1 MKKIILLCTACLLTI
16 ACLAQEPTGI
26 FASDTLSTPSSNIK
40 KKHQKKSAERNL
52 HYNILG
58 GPSFSPDFGLLVGG
72 SALMTFRMNPQDT
85 TMRRSVLPVAMA
97 FMFKGGLNIMVKPQL
112 FFKDDKFRIFGQF
125 SYKNTQENFYGVG
138 YSETNAV
145 GLVEPANTPALM
157 YLMYGMFAVTVIATL
172 VGAIAQFGGAL
183 KDNPKGAIKSLIG
196 LILLIV
202 LLIVTYNIG
211 SSETVIM
218 GGGTEYTNVTM
229 LKVTDMLLYST
240 YVLFGL
246 AAIGTLINL
255 SGIFKK

>member
-1 MKKIILLCTACLLTI
+1 
-16 ACLAQEPTGI
+16 
-26 FASDTLSTPSSNIK
+26 
-40 KKHQKKSAERNL
+40 
-52 HYNILG
+52 
-58 GPSFSPDFGLLVGG
+58 
-72 SALMTFRMNPQDT
+72 
-85 TMRRSVLPVAMA
+85 MA
-97 FMFKGGLNIMVKPQL
+97 KL
-112 FFKDDKFRIFGQF
+112 
-125 SYKNTQENFYGVG
+125 SYKVSYYVFYVCIALILVVLGMFYGVG
-138 YSETNAV
+138 YSETNAA
-145 GLVEPANTPALM
+145 GSVEPANTPALM
-157 YLMYGMFAVTVIATL
+157 YLMYGMFAVTVIVTL
-172 VGAIAQFGGAL
+172 IGAIAQFGGAL

-255 SGIFKK
+255 SGILKK

>member
-1 MKKIILLCTACLLTI
+1 
-16 ACLAQEPTGI
+16 
-26 FASDTLSTPSSNIK
+26 
-40 KKHQKKSAERNL
+40 
-52 HYNILG
+52 
-58 GPSFSPDFGLLVGG
+58 
-72 SALMTFRMNPQDT
+72 
-85 TMRRSVLPVAMA
+85 MA
-97 FMFKGGLNIMVKPQL
+97 KL
-112 FFKDDKFRIFGQF
+112 
-125 SYKNTQENFYGVG
+125 SYKVSYYVFYVCIALILVVLGMFYGVG
-138 YSETNAV
+138 YSETNAAD
-145 GLVEPANTPALM
+145 LVEPANTPALM
-157 YLMYGMFAVTVIATL
+157 YLMYGMFAVTVVATL
-172 VGAIAQFGGAL
+172 IGAIAQFGGAL

-255 SGIFKK
+255 SGILKK

>member
-1 MKKIILLCTACLLTI
+1 M
-16 ACLAQEPTGI
+16 
-26 FASDTLSTPSSNIK
+26 
-40 KKHQKKSAERNL
+40 
-52 HYNILG
+52 
-58 GPSFSPDFGLLVGG
+58 
-72 SALMTFRMNPQDT
+72 
-85 TMRRSVLPVAMA
+85 
-97 FMFKGGLNIMVKPQL
+97 
-112 FFKDDKFRIFGQF
+112 
-125 SYKNTQENFYGVG
+125 FYGVG
-138 YSETNAV
+138 YSETNAA
-145 GLVEPANTPALM
+145 GLVEPAYTQALM
-157 YLMYGMFAVTVIATL
+157 YLMYGMFAVTVVATL

-255 SGIFKK
+255 SGILKK